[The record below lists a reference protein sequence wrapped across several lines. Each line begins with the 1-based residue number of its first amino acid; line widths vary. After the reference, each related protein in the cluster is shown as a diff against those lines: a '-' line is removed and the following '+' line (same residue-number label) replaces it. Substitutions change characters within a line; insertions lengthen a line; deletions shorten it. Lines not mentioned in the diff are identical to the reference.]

1 MPFRNRLTIQFWRE
15 LDNMQAALEREL
27 EQGSQYQDAHLSIDF
42 ERRLAV
48 LDSKP
53 LVLTDKEFELLA
65 FLVRNAGAIISPTAL
80 LTNVWGYS
88 TEVRTRTLDVHLSR
102 LRKVL
107 RPYGERYLERVFRV
121 GCRFQPCGRE
131 LQMTA

>member
-1 MPFRNRLTIQFWRE
+1 
-15 LDNMQAALEREL
+15 MQPALEMDNGGHYL
-27 EQGSQYQDAHLSIDF
+27 DAHLRIDF
-42 ERRLAV
+42 ERRLAA

-53 LVLTDKEFELLA
+53 LILTDKEFDLLA
-65 FLVRNAGAIISPTAL
+65 FLVRHSGMIVSPAAL

-107 RPYGERYLERVFRV
+107 RPYGEAYLERVFRV
-121 GCRFQPCGRE
+121 GCRFQPCGEE
-131 LQMTA
+131 LPLTA

>member
-1 MPFRNRLTIQFWRE
+1 
-15 LDNMQAALEREL
+15 MQSALEM
-27 EQGSQYQDAHLSIDF
+27 QNGSHYRDAHLRIDF
-42 ERRLAV
+42 ERRAAA

-53 LVLTDKEFELLA
+53 LILTVKEFDLLA
-65 FLVRNAGAIISPTAL
+65 FLVLNAGMIVSPTAL
-80 LTNVWGYS
+80 LTHVWGYS

-107 RPYGERYLERVFRV
+107 RPYGDVYLERVFRV

>member
-1 MPFRNRLTIQFWRE
+1 
-15 LDNMQAALEREL
+15 MQPALAAENSGHYR
-27 EQGSQYQDAHLSIDF
+27 DAHLRIDF
-42 ERRLAV
+42 ERRLAA

-53 LVLTDKEFELLA
+53 LVLTGKEFDLLA
-65 FLVRNAGAIISPTAL
+65 FLVRNAGLVISPTAL

-107 RPYGERYLERVFRV
+107 RPYGDTYLERVFRV
-121 GCRFQPCGRE
+121 GCRFQPCRGE
-131 LQMTA
+131 MALTA

>member
-1 MPFRNRLTIQFWRE
+1 MQPTRE
-15 LDNMQAALEREL
+15 TENGAHYL
-27 EQGSQYQDAHLSIDF
+27 DAHLRIDF
-42 ERRLAV
+42 EGRRAA

-53 LVLTDKEFELLA
+53 LVLTDKEFDLLA
-65 FLVRNAGAIISPTAL
+65 FLVRNAGMIISPTAL

-107 RPYGERYLERVFRV
+107 CPYGEVYLERIFRV
-121 GCRFQPCGRE
+121 GCRFQPCGQE
-131 LQMTA
+131 LPLTA

>member
-1 MPFRNRLTIQFWRE
+1 
-15 LDNMQAALEREL
+15 MQPAIAMEMET
-27 EQGSQYQDAHLSIDF
+27 EEGSLYRDAHLRIDF
-42 ERRLAV
+42 ARRRAA

-53 LVLTDKEFELLA
+53 LVLTGKEFELLA
-65 FLVRNAGAIISPTAL
+65 FLVQHAGVIISPTAL

-102 LRKVL
+102 LRKLL
-107 RPYGERYLERVFRV
+107 RPYGEVYLERVFRV

-131 LQMTA
+131 LPLTA

>member
-1 MPFRNRLTIQFWRE
+1 
-15 LDNMQAALEREL
+15 MQPALEMEDR
-27 EQGSQYQDAHLSIDF
+27 SQYRDAHLRIDF
-42 ERRLAV
+42 EQRRAA

-53 LVLTDKEFELLA
+53 LVLTDKEFDLLA
-65 FLVRNAGAIISPTAL
+65 FLVRNAGTVISPTAL

-107 RPYGERYLERVFRV
+107 RPYGEVYLERVFRV
-121 GCRFQPCGRE
+121 GCRFQPCGRQ
-131 LQMTA
+131 LPLTA

>member
-1 MPFRNRLTIQFWRE
+1 
-15 LDNMQAALEREL
+15 MQSALEMRNW
-27 EQGSQYQDAHLSIDF
+27 GQYRDAHLRIDF
-42 ERRLAV
+42 EQRRAS

-53 LVLTDKEFELLA
+53 LVLTDKEFDLLA
-65 FLVRNAGAIISPTAL
+65 FLARNAGVIISPTAL

-107 RPYGERYLERVFRV
+107 RPYGEAYLERVFRV

>member
-1 MPFRNRLTIQFWRE
+1 
-15 LDNMQAALEREL
+15 MQPALAMEMEL
-27 EQGSQYQDAHLSIDF
+27 EKSSYYMDAHLRIDF
-42 ERRLAV
+42 ERRVAA

-53 LVLTDKEFELLA
+53 LVLTDKEFDLLA
-65 FLVRNAGAIISPTAL
+65 FLVRNAGLIVSPTAL

-107 RPYGERYLERVFRV
+107 RPYGEVYLERVFRV

-131 LQMTA
+131 LPLTA

>member
-1 MPFRNRLTIQFWRE
+1 
-15 LDNMQAALEREL
+15 MQPALEMDNGGHYL
-27 EQGSQYQDAHLSIDF
+27 DAHLRIDL
-42 ERRLAV
+42 ERRLAA

-53 LVLTDKEFELLA
+53 LILTDKEFDLLA
-65 FLVRNAGAIISPTAL
+65 FLVRHSGMIVSPAAL

-107 RPYGERYLERVFRV
+107 RPYGEAYLERVFRV
-121 GCRFQPCGRE
+121 GCRFQPCGEE
-131 LQMTA
+131 LPLTA

>member
-1 MPFRNRLTIQFWRE
+1 
-15 LDNMQAALEREL
+15 MQPTMAVET
-27 EQGSQYQDAHLSIDF
+27 GDTDCYSDAHLRIDF
-42 ERRLAV
+42 AKRVAA

-53 LVLTDKEFELLA
+53 LVLTNKEFDLLA
-65 FLVRNAGAIISPTAL
+65 FLASHAGMIVSATAL

-107 RPYGERYLERVFRV
+107 GPYGDQYLERVFRM
-121 GCRFQPCGRE
+121 GCRFQPCVDE
-131 LQMTA
+131 LRMSA

>member
-1 MPFRNRLTIQFWRE
+1 
-15 LDNMQAALEREL
+15 MQPALERDM
-27 EQGSQYQDAHLSIDF
+27 EQGSQYQDAHLRVDF

-65 FLVRNAGAIISPTAL
+65 FLVRHAGIIVSPTAL

-107 RPYGERYLERVFRV
+107 RPYGEVYLERVFRV
-121 GCRFQPCGRE
+121 GCRFQPCGQE